1 MVLQKSS
8 FTDPTQSTEE
18 IMRYILTPQD
28 IIRRAENTN
37 GASVML
43 CRVRAAL
50 SSSSH
55 SLHSIAI
62 HVAEELA
69 DTWPEGEGFGS
80 SDGTYVVKDFLD
92 TVIFATGLPFKTG
105 WVDHRLAV
113 IGIPPGS

>member
-1 MVLQKSS
+1 
-8 FTDPTQSTEE
+8 
-18 IMRYILTPQD
+18 MRYILTPQD
-28 IIRRAENTN
+28 IIHRAENMN
-37 GASVML
+37 GAKVML
-43 CRVRAAL
+43 CGVRQAL
-50 SSSSH
+50 ACSCH

-62 HVAEELA
+62 DVADELA

-92 TVIFATGLPFKTG
+92 RLIYATGLPFKTG

>member
-1 MVLQKSS
+1 M
-8 FTDPTQSTEE
+8 
-18 IMRYILTPQD
+18 
-28 IIRRAENTN
+28 N

-43 CRVRAAL
+43 CRVRPAL
-50 SSSSH
+50 RSSSH

-62 HVAEELA
+62 DVADELA

-92 TVIFATGLPFKTG
+92 RLIYATGLPFKTG

-113 IGIPPGS
+113 IENLPGS